1 MPVSHQVQKP
11 LCLLMAS
18 VCHHAVASSY
28 QAQPGRRAAVSN
40 RIPDTYSEAHFLPM
54 LPHATR
60 RDDVAGNKQVYGG
73 VRTYKRYVG
82 SASGSAS
89 LLRVHGHPDKLH
101 CLTYPDEV
109 A

>member
-1 MPVSHQVQKP
+1 
-11 LCLLMAS
+11 
-18 VCHHAVASSY
+18 
-28 QAQPGRRAAVSN
+28 
-40 RIPDTYSEAHFLPM
+40 M

-89 LLRVHGHPDKLH
+89 LPLGTGHPDKLH
-101 CLTYPDEV
+101 CLTLPDVV

>member
-1 MPVSHQVQKP
+1 
-11 LCLLMAS
+11 
-18 VCHHAVASSY
+18 
-28 QAQPGRRAAVSN
+28 
-40 RIPDTYSEAHFLPM
+40 M

-73 VRTYKRYVG
+73 FGTCTPHAS

-101 CLTYPDEV
+101 CLTYPDVV

>member
-1 MPVSHQVQKP
+1 
-11 LCLLMAS
+11 MAS
-18 VCHHAVASSY
+18 SS
-28 QAQPGRRAAVSN
+28 QAQPRIAFPFEAGRRATVSKP
-40 RIPDTYSEAHFLPM
+40 IPNAYSEVHFLPM

-73 VRTYKRYVG
+73 FGTCTRNAG

-101 CLTYPDEV
+101 CLTYPDVV

>member
-1 MPVSHQVQKP
+1 
-11 LCLLMAS
+11 
-18 VCHHAVASSY
+18 
-28 QAQPGRRAAVSN
+28 
-40 RIPDTYSEAHFLPM
+40 M

-60 RDDVAGNKQVYGG
+60 RDDVVGNKQVYGG

-101 CLTYPDEV
+101 CLTYP
-109 A
+109 

>member
-1 MPVSHQVQKP
+1 
-11 LCLLMAS
+11 
-18 VCHHAVASSY
+18 VASSS
-28 QAQPGRRAAVSN
+28 QAQPRIAFPFEAGRRAAVSKP
-40 RIPDTYSEAHFLPM
+40 IPNAYSEAHFLPM

-89 LLRVHGHPDKLH
+89 LLRVRGHPDKLH
-101 CLTYPDEV
+101 CLTYP
-109 A
+109 

>member
-1 MPVSHQVQKP
+1 
-11 LCLLMAS
+11 
-18 VCHHAVASSY
+18 
-28 QAQPGRRAAVSN
+28 
-40 RIPDTYSEAHFLPM
+40 M

-101 CLTYPDEV
+101 CLTYPLMKSPNGS
-109 A
+109 ARCLTTNGH